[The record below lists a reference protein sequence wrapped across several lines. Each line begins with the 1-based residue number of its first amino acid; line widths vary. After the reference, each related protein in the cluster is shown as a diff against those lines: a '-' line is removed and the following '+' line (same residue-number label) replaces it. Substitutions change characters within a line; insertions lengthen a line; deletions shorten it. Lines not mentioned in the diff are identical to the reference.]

1 MNGVPAA
8 MVLNGD
14 ILVTGVRWGNAVV
27 CIQPKRGCAG
37 SRCDGQ
43 VCKILHDP
51 SVPPPHQY
59 IATYRWLQDGFGADV
74 VVHVG
79 THGNLEFL
87 PGKSVG
93 LSGACF
99 PDLALHEVP
108 HVYIYNSDN
117 PPEGVIAKRR
127 SYAELVD
134 HMQTVMVQS
143 GLYDALEELDR
154 LLGEW
159 EQARAGNP
167 NRAHQLEHLIREGI
181 AAANLE
187 SQVSPETS
195 PDFATLASRIHAAL
209 GLLRNTHM
217 EDGMHVFGE
226 TPQGK
231 RRAQFI
237 ASIVRYD
244 AGQADRF

>member
-1 MNGVPAA
+1 
-8 MVLNGD
+8 
-14 ILVTGVRWGNAVV
+14 
-27 CIQPKRGCAG
+27 
-37 SRCDGQ
+37 
-43 VCKILHDP
+43 
-51 SVPPPHQY
+51 
-59 IATYRWLQDGFGADV
+59 
-74 VVHVG
+74 
-79 THGNLEFL
+79 
-87 PGKSVG
+87 
-93 LSGACF
+93 
-99 PDLALHEVP
+99 
-108 HVYIYNSDN
+108 
-117 PPEGVIAKRR
+117 
-127 SYAELVD
+127 
-134 HMQTVMVQS
+134 MQTVMVQS

-187 SQVSPETS
+187 SQVSLETS
-195 PDFATLASRIHAAL
+195 PDFATLASRIHPAL

-244 AGQADRF
+244 AGQADSLRKRLYKAKGSSLKHYLLNREEWTNALGRAMPACWKRWKNSLLPYVKY

>member
-1 MNGVPAA
+1 M
-8 MVLNGD
+8 
-14 ILVTGVRWGNAVV
+14 
-27 CIQPKRGCAG
+27 
-37 SRCDGQ
+37 
-43 VCKILHDP
+43 
-51 SVPPPHQY
+51 
-59 IATYRWLQDGFGADV
+59 
-74 VVHVG
+74 HVG

-87 PGKSVG
+87 PGRAS
-93 LSGACF
+93 ACPVPVF

-226 TPQGK
+226 TPQRK

-244 AGQADRF
+244 AGQADSLRKRLCTAQGFELETLLAEPGGVDKRLRQSHASLLENDGKTACCRM